1 MHEILKVWTPQNP
14 LELNETLLSMKAYA
28 PYHHLYAIAMCFS
41 IANNQAEKI
50 PAPYRT
56 LEKAIADGTI
66 TELVRISGISLN
78 MALEVAAN
86 ESQPANRVF
95 SPQNWVKAKSCL
107 AGING
112 AIRNYFSMLPMMP
125 GGQEIKTHMNRTL
138 ALNPEDFEYR
148 WSAD

>member
-50 PAPYRT
+50 PASYRT

-66 TELVRISGISLN
+66 TELVRI
-78 MALEVAAN
+78 
-86 ESQPANRVF
+86 
-95 SPQNWVKAKSCL
+95 
-107 AGING
+107 
-112 AIRNYFSMLPMMP
+112 
-125 GGQEIKTHMNRTL
+125 T
-138 ALNPEDFEYR
+138 
-148 WSAD
+148 